1 MSSLDDL
8 YRRVIMD
15 HYQKPRNRGKLEE
28 SDGLIVNL
36 NNPTCGDSISLSLKV
51 EDGKV
56 VDAKFLGEGCSI
68 SMSSASMM
76 TDAVKGKPVA
86 EALELSQ
93 KFSEMMQGK
102 EIDDSIDLGD
112 IEALSGVAKFPAR
125 IKCAT
130 LAWKALEQG
139 VRQAEQE

>member
-28 SDGLIVNL
+28 SEGLIVNL

-76 TDAVKGKPVA
+76 TDAIKGKPVA

-93 KFSEMMQGK
+93 KFSDMMQGK
-102 EIDDSIDLGD
+102 DIDDSIDLGD

-139 VRQAEQE
+139 VKQAEQE

>member
-15 HYQKPRNRGKLEE
+15 HYQKPRNRGKLDE

-51 EDGKV
+51 EEGKV
-56 VDAKFLGEGCSI
+56 VDAKFMGEGCSI

-76 TDAVKGKPVA
+76 TDAVKGKPVE
-86 EALELSQ
+86 EALQMAQL
-93 KFSEMMQGK
+93 FSDLMQGK
-102 EIDDSIDLGD
+102 PVDDSIDLGD

-139 VRQAEQE
+139 IKQAGQE

>member
-93 KFSEMMQGK
+93 KFSDMMQGK

-139 VRQAEQE
+139 VKQAEQE

>member
-28 SDGLIVNL
+28 SEGLIVNL

-93 KFSEMMQGK
+93 KFSDMMQGK

-139 VRQAEQE
+139 VKQAEHE